1 MTTTVAAVARVW
13 ALLGLVVGLS
23 SCRSAVDGVQ
33 PHTGLRVGALAPL
46 AGDGLNSLDPVDAAE
61 LIEAVSKLHEL
72 PFDEPVTIG
81 EVDDAGLREMV
92 AAMLASPRGR
102 SVFVGD
108 ARTMQAFNT
117 AGSAKALADRRLA
130 PALSTE
136 IGGYF
141 DPNTRRVYVRRRGGE
156 RDEWQWR
163 TTVVHELAHA
173 LQHEHFGSLEPVV
186 FSEDSWLASRA
197 LVEGDARLIS
207 MLYISG
213 QEGYPKGR
221 VLHMLA
227 SRTFLGAMVDEQLG
241 ALPPAVGARL
251 SFEYWEGAAFVAT
264 LVRSGGMKLL
274 NRALAQPPQTT
285 EQVLHPAKYLAGEQ
299 GVDLAPPTLPRGY
312 RPLGSGTRGELLIR
326 LMAERCLS
334 AERAKTVAAGWGGDA
349 FVLAN
354 DGRGDHGLLWRTVW
368 DTAGDAEQFMSAL
381 ASRPA
386 CWTAPSEE
394 GRAAGNGHWARRQ
407 GRQVA
412 LARGFDEGLRRSS
425 VRRMLR
431 SPLSF
436 PRRRPLSN
444 LAIPSL
450 QPVASR
456 QAGRVA
462 GSRYRSPWLGVAAT
476 VPSGWRAQIPRP
488 VKGATHPNEL
498 TVSDGR
504 NQGWV
509 FLYDRQSTA
518 QVNQRIVDQVRLQAQ
533 ARERV
538 IMSLGDSPSLET
550 GLGAGRRWVYSAQD
564 GQLAIVLVPLCGGTG
579 SLVITSWSTSDRGR
593 QALDRWAASFRPIGA
608 DNHGPPVC
616 TGLDPR

>member
-23 SCRSAVDGVQ
+23 SCRPTVDGGQ

-46 AGDGLNSLDPVDAAE
+46 AADGVVTLDPVDTAE
-61 LIEAVSKLHEL
+61 LIEAVSRLREL
-72 PFDEPVTIG
+72 PFGEPVTIG

-92 AAMLASPRGR
+92 AGMLASPRGR

-117 AGSAKALADRRLA
+117 AGAAAPLAHTRLA

-136 IGGYF
+136 LGGYF
-141 DPNTRRVYVRRRGGE
+141 DPNTRRVYVRRRGTE

-173 LQHEHFGSLEPVV
+173 LQHEHFGSLEPAV

-207 MLYISG
+207 MLYISE
-213 QEGYPKGR
+213 QDGYPKGR

-227 SRTFLGAMVDEQLG
+227 SRTFLGEIVDDPLS

-264 LVRSGGMKLL
+264 LVRTGGMKLL
-274 NRALAQPPQTT
+274 DRAFAQPPSTT

-299 GVDLAPPTLPRGY
+299 GVELAPPKVPRGY
-312 RPLGSGTRGELLIR
+312 RSLGSGTRGELLIR

-334 AERAKTVAAGWGGDA
+334 ADKAQAVAAGWGGDA

-354 DGRGDHGLLWRTVW
+354 NGRGAHALLWRTVW
-368 DTAGDAEQFMSAL
+368 DTAADAKQFMSAL

-394 GRAAGNGHWARRQ
+394 GRAVGSAHWARRQ

-412 LARGFDEGLRRSS
+412 LARGLDEGLRKSV

-436 PRRRPLSN
+436 ARRRPLSN
-444 LAIPSL
+444 LAIAPL
-450 QPVASR
+450 PPVAPR
-456 QAGRVA
+456 RAGRVA

-476 VPSGWRAQIPRP
+476 VPPGWRGKIPTP
-488 VKGATHPNEL
+488 AKGATYPNEL
-498 TVSDGR
+498 
-504 NQGWV
+504 
-509 FLYDRQSTA
+509 
-518 QVNQRIVDQVRLQAQ
+518 
-533 ARERV
+533 
-538 IMSLGDSPSLET
+538 
-550 GLGAGRRWVYSAQD
+550 
-564 GQLAIVLVPLCGGTG
+564 
-579 SLVITSWSTSDRGR
+579 
-593 QALDRWAASFRPIGA
+593 
-608 DNHGPPVC
+608 
-616 TGLDPR
+616 